1 MSTTLKDVSNII
13 ISALVE
19 EIKLQGHNDTGGL
32 INSFESKETEYI
44 YRSVIEILFFDYG
57 TYLNYGRRAGT
68 YVPLAVLFDWV
79 KRRLKLSGLE
89 ARRATFAINNKIFK
103 EGIPTRG
110 ALKYSRT
117 GKRTQFIDDAL
128 KRKDKEISEAIGE
141 YFKTVISTKFETIN
155 QVGKYKF

>member
-1 MSTTLKDVSNII
+1 MTTLKDISNIV

-32 INSFESKETEYI
+32 INSFESKETESKN
-44 YRSVIEILFFDYG
+44 RAVIEILFFNYG
-57 TYLNYGRRAGT
+57 TFLNYGRLPGT
-68 YVPLAVLFDWV
+68 YVPFSILFDWV
-79 KRRLKLSGLE
+79 KRLLKLSGLE

-103 EGIPTRG
+103 EGIPTKG

-128 KRKDKEISEAIGE
+128 KRKDKEITEAIGE

>member
-1 MSTTLKDVSNII
+1 MTTLKDISNIV

-32 INSFESKETEYI
+32 INSFESKEAESKN
-44 YRSVIEILFFDYG
+44 RAVIEILFFNYG
-57 TYLNYGRRAGT
+57 TFLNYGRLPGT
-68 YVPLAVLFDWV
+68 YVPFSILFDWV

-89 ARRATFAINNKIFK
+89 AKKATHAINQNIFK
-103 EGIPTRG
+103 VGIPSKG

-128 KRKDKEISEAIGE
+128 KRKDKEITDAIGE